1 MTMILPPLMLIPAP
15 TRRRY
20 VRFGLI
26 LIFFSGSSGQCD
38 RDLLEMDQTCFV
50 HFVRVVDVAQV
61 DEGCAA
67 HSLGDFVEVQ
77 RGIRPT
83 R

>member
-15 TRRRY
+15 TRRY

-26 LIFFSGSSGQCD
+26 LIFFGGSSGQCD

-50 HFVRVVDVAQV
+50 RFVRVVDVAQV
-61 DEGCAA
+61 DEAVPRIRLA
-67 HSLGDFVEVQ
+67 ISS
-77 RGIRPT
+77 RSSAGIRPT